1 MEFQHFHLDSEGLCW
16 LCTLPFSH
24 HVWLLIFLFEKRS
37 TKMGLRWGL
46 FSSTSTTLHLLFS
59 HAACSIMDQLSMFC
73 SVSERLNSSSYQIRQ
88 KTRTQ
93 YHAYECVCGYVS
105 DNKHRPVECS
115 RMVRLQEERGQK
127 DNDHSVSFIA
137 YIIAPPL
144 RCMSKLQ
151 THTVFKTL

>member
-1 MEFQHFHLDSEGLCW
+1 MGPFQFNFHHLQF
-16 LCTLPFSH
+16 PFA
-24 HVWLLIFLFEKRS
+24 
-37 TKMGLRWGL
+37 
-46 FSSTSTTLHLLFS
+46 

-73 SVSERLNSSSYQIRQ
+73 SVSELLNSSSYQIRQ

-105 DNKHRPVECS
+105 NNKHSPLECS

-151 THTVFKTL
+151 TRTVFKTL

>member
-1 MEFQHFHLDSEGLCW
+1 MDSW

-24 HVWLLIFLFEKRS
+24 HVWLLIFLWKTKYTDRV
-37 TKMGLRWGL
+37 KMGPFQFNFHHPPFL
-46 FSSTSTTLHLLFS
+46 FA
-59 HAACSIMDQLSMFC
+59 HAACSIMDPLSMFC
-73 SVSERLNSSSYQIRQ
+73 SVSEWLNSSSYQIRQ

-93 YHAYECVCGYVS
+93 YHAYKCVCGYVS

-144 RCMSKLQ
+144 CCMSKLQ